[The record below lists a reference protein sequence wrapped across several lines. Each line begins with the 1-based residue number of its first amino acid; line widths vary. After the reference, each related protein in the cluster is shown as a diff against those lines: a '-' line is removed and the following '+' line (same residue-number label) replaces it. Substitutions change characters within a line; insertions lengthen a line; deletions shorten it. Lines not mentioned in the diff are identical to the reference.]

1 MATHQKKH
9 IQNRGD
15 RELIFKDQSQE
26 YATILSEV
34 GDCRF
39 EVQLLNGE
47 KFKAKL
53 TGSLIRGPN
62 KQFVRKGD
70 NVLIGKDINDT
81 ERDKWYIQHK
91 YPSEDWKKLGKQGEL
106 KVIKTKEDTNVGG
119 TAIVME
125 GEAVQE
131 THQVDIDDDFID
143 NL

>member
-1 MATHQKKH
+1 MATHLKKH
-9 IQNRGD
+9 TQNRGD
-15 RELIFKDQSQE
+15 RELIFKDKSQE
-26 YATILSEV
+26 YAVILNSLGEY
-34 GDCRF
+34 RF
-39 EVQLLNGE
+39 EVQGLNGE

-53 TGSLIRGPN
+53 TGNLIRGPN
-62 KQFVRKGD
+62 KQYVQKGD

-91 YPSEDWKKLGKQGEL
+91 YSSDDWKKLGKQGEL